1 MKQSTKEKIKDV
13 AVRTAKTM
21 AETALATIG
30 TATFIEGVNWLA
42 VMSATALSG
51 VCCVLF
57 NITKIKTNE
66 SEE

>member
-1 MKQSTKEKIKDV
+1 MKQSRKEKIKDV

-51 VCCVLF
+51 ICCVLF

>member
-13 AVRTAKTM
+13 AIRTAKTM

-42 VMSATALSG
+42 VLSATVLSG

-57 NITKIKTNE
+57 NISKIKTKE

>member
-57 NITKIKTNE
+57 NITKIKINE

>member
-13 AVRTAKTM
+13 VVRTAKTM

-57 NITKIKTNE
+57 NIAKIKTNE
-66 SEE
+66 SEA

>member
-13 AVRTAKTM
+13 AIRTAKTM

-42 VMSATALSG
+42 VLSATTLSG

-57 NITKIKTNE
+57 NISKIKTNE

>member
-1 MKQSTKEKIKDV
+1 MKQSIKEKIKDV
-13 AVRTAKTM
+13 AIRTVKTM

-30 TATFIEGVNWLA
+30 TAAFIEGVNWLA
-42 VMSATALSG
+42 VLSATALSG

-57 NITKIKTNE
+57 NISKIE

>member
-51 VCCVLF
+51 ICCVLF

>member
-1 MKQSTKEKIKDV
+1 MKQSTKKKIKDV

-30 TATFIEGVNWLA
+30 TAVFIEGVNWLA
-42 VMSATALSG
+42 VLSATALSG

-57 NITKIKTNE
+57 NISKIE

>member
-21 AETALATIG
+21 AETSLATIG
-30 TATFIEGVNWLA
+30 TAAFIEGVNWLA
-42 VMSATALSG
+42 VLSATALSG
-51 VCCVLF
+51 ICCVLF
-57 NITKIKTNE
+57 NVTKLKTNE

>member
-1 MKQSTKEKIKDV
+1 MKEKIKDV
-13 AVRTAKTM
+13 AIRTAKTM

-30 TATFIEGVNWLA
+30 TATLIEGVNWIA
-42 VMSATALSG
+42 VLSATALSG

-57 NITKIKTNE
+57 NIKKLKTNE

>member
-30 TATFIEGVNWLA
+30 TATFIEGVNWIA

>member
-1 MKQSTKEKIKDV
+1 MKQSVKEKIKDV
-13 AVRTAKTM
+13 AIRTAKTM

-57 NITKIKTNE
+57 NISKIKTNE

>member
-1 MKQSTKEKIKDV
+1 MKDKIKDV
-13 AVRTAKTM
+13 AVRTVKTM

-30 TATFIEGVNWLA
+30 TAVFIESVNWVA
-42 VMSATALSG
+42 VLSATALSG

-57 NITKIKTNE
+57 NISKLTE

>member
-42 VMSATALSG
+42 VVSATALSG

>member
-30 TATFIEGVNWLA
+30 TAAFIEGVNWIA
-42 VMSATALSG
+42 VLSATALSG
-51 VCCVLF
+51 ICCVLF
-57 NITKIKTNE
+57 NITKLKTNE

>member
-1 MKQSTKEKIKDV
+1 MKNKIKDV
-13 AVRTAKTM
+13 AVRTIKTM

-30 TATFIEGVNWLA
+30 TAVFIESVNWVA
-42 VMSATALSG
+42 VLSATALSG

-57 NITKIKTNE
+57 NISKLTE

>member
-57 NITKIKTNE
+57 NITKLKTNE
-66 SEE
+66 SEV

>member
-30 TATFIEGVNWLA
+30 TAAFIEGVNWLA

>member
-1 MKQSTKEKIKDV
+1 MKHSTKEKIKDV

-30 TATFIEGVNWLA
+30 TAAFIEGVNWIA
-42 VMSATALSG
+42 VLSATALSG

-57 NITKIKTNE
+57 NISKIKTNE

>member
-13 AVRTAKTM
+13 AARTAKTM

-42 VMSATALSG
+42 VLSATALSG
-51 VCCVLF
+51 VCCILF
-57 NITKIKTNE
+57 NISKIKTNE

>member
-1 MKQSTKEKIKDV
+1 MKETIKDIGI
-13 AVRTAKTM
+13 RTVKTM

-30 TATFIEGVNWLA
+30 TSVMLESVNWIA
-42 VMSATALSG
+42 VLSATALSG

-57 NITKIKTNE
+57 NISKLAE

>member
-1 MKQSTKEKIKDV
+1 MKHSTTEKIKDV
-13 AVRTAKTM
+13 AIRTVKTM

-30 TATFIEGVNWLA
+30 TAAFIEGVNWLA
-42 VMSATALSG
+42 VLSATALSG

-57 NITKIKTNE
+57 NISKIE